1 MLPASLFP
9 LISAL
14 LANLVAQVAKTFVY
28 YYRTGSWDL
37 HWVLMSGG
45 FPSSHSSTVTALSL
59 AIGIQEGFDSTIF
72 DVTCIFSLIVMYDA
86 CHVRYYSGKNIA
98 LTQQLIK
105 DLKTMVG
112 LNLDD
117 PIYQEKLKSILGHK
131 GIEVLGGF
139 FVGLIVPMILLPMF
153 IA

>member
-1 MLPASLFP
+1 
-9 LISAL
+9 
-14 LANLVAQVAKTFVY
+14 
-28 YYRTGSWDL
+28 
-37 HWVLMSGG
+37 
-45 FPSSHSSTVTALSL
+45 
-59 AIGIQEGFDSTIF
+59 
-72 DVTCIFSLIVMYDA
+72 
-86 CHVRYYSGKNIA
+86 

-105 DLKTMVG
+105 DLKTIVG